1 MTDGKCLVPWHANN
15 FIRTFS
21 DIPGEDSLSIG
32 KALPMVNVGP
42 ERAQ

>member
-21 DIPGEDSLSIG
+21 DIPREDSLSIG
-32 KALPMVNVGP
+32 KALVNVGP
-42 ERAQ
+42 ERAE